1 MNKKTRASLTS
12 EDSENMALLYS
23 KGATFEQIGRI
34 YGTTL
39 ENARRRVNSTGMP
52 SRKNSQHRIY
62 DLNQKAFSDPILN
75 RSAMYWGGFL
85 AADGYVN
92 TGSNAITLTLGSVDE
107 GHLLKFKRFL
117 KSGHPI
123 RDTVYKT
130 KELYFHSAPIIED
143 LTFFGIHQK
152 KSLTYDPPVHCI
164 WDRDFWRGMVD
175 GDGFVSEERGY
186 ARMGLCGSEMALMKF
201 EHFAKNI
208 TNTNAGVNKSNN
220 IKMLHLKGGPALD
233 LMKYLYFDADE
244 NIRLDRKFD
253 KVLNL
258 L

>member
-1 MNKKTRASLTS
+1 MSRKTRASLTS
-12 EDSENMALLYS
+12 EDSKNMALLYA
-23 KGATFEQIGRI
+23 KGATFEQIGRL
-34 YGTTL
+34 YDTVL
-39 ENARRRVNSTGMP
+39 QNVRRRVNDTGMP

-62 DLNQKAFSDPILN
+62 NLDQKAFSNPALN
-75 RSAMYWGGFL
+75 RNAMYWGGFL
-85 AADGYVN
+85 AADGSVDVKKN
-92 TGSNAITLTLGSVDE
+92 SINLTLGSVDE

-117 KSGHPI
+117 KSTHPVH
-123 RDTVYKT
+123 DTIYKT
-130 KELYFHSAPIIED
+130 KQLCFNSAPMIED
-143 LTFFGIHQK
+143 LTFFGIHQN
-152 KSLTYDPPVHCI
+152 KSLTYDPPAHCV
-164 WDRDFWRGMVD
+164 WDRDFWRGMID
-175 GDGFVSEERGY
+175 GDGFISEERGY

-201 EHFAKNI
+201 EHFVKNI

-244 NIRLDRKFD
+244 NVRLDRKFD